1 MPLDNCFYTK
11 MLNVRMLDYLLF
23 YEAFVNE
30 KYLEIVPFTNV
41 AFSGLIC
48 CCMSCT
54 RQVW

>member
-48 CCMSCT
+48 CTFC
-54 RQVW
+54 